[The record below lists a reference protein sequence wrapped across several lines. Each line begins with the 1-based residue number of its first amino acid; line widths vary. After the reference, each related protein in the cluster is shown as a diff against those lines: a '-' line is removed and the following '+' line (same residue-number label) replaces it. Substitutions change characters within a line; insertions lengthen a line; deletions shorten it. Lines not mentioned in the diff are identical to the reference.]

1 LVAVVTVMLVI
12 AMAIVIVAVVT
23 GGGWRDY
30 KGSCGR
36 GEENVPEHTRL
47 QLLPSTKKGWFT

>member
-1 LVAVVTVMLVI
+1 MLMI
-12 AMAIVIVAVVT
+12 AIIIVAVVT

-30 KGSCGR
+30 KGSRGR

-47 QLLPSTKKGWFT
+47 QLLPSRKRGWFT

>member
-1 LVAVVTVMLVI
+1 LVAVVTVMLMI
-12 AMAIVIVAVVT
+12 AVAIIIVAVVT

-47 QLLPSTKKGWFT
+47 QLFPCSKKGCFT

>member
-1 LVAVVTVMLVI
+1 MLMI
-12 AMAIVIVAVVT
+12 AIAIVIVAVVT
-23 GGGWRDY
+23 GRGWRDH